1 MKLALLSLPAVAL
14 ASPLALERRQ
24 ASAQITSMTASGDG
38 CPPGTYST
46 LVGVSNTVAEASFD
60 SFGLEAGQNVPVINS
75 DLGCDVSVTV
85 SFPGSCKKALLQ
97 TRTQAYVLLALDAGA
112 TAKVST
118 PFTLSGGSGASSP
131 ADLSYASQA
140 GANLD
145 VDIDRKWYVDRFFE
159 SVCEL
164 TDIVGQGRQHHGERL
179 NGNLCC
185 SSQRLPECSHC
196 RVGLQEPDRRIRSG
210 AFAGGFVLSHTGREG
225 SRRAGRT
232 GTWEHVLDE
241 VKIQDDEITKQICL
255 FRAVT
260 RIKPEVCEAESF
272 PSSFRKRQRNLDES
286 IWSQS
291 GVNVKEVFL
300 SNH

>member
-14 ASPLALERRQ
+14 ATPLALEQRQ

-118 PFTLSGGSGASSP
+118 PFTLSGGSGATSP

-145 VDIDRKWYVDRFFE
+145 VDIDREW
-159 SVCEL
+159 
-164 TDIVGQGRQHHGERL
+164 
-179 NGNLCC
+179 
-185 SSQRLPECSHC
+185 
-196 RVGLQEPDRRIRSG
+196 
-210 AFAGGFVLSHTGREG
+210 
-225 SRRAGRT
+225 
-232 GTWEHVLDE
+232 
-241 VKIQDDEITKQICL
+241 
-255 FRAVT
+255 
-260 RIKPEVCEAESF
+260 
-272 PSSFRKRQRNLDES
+272 
-286 IWSQS
+286 
-291 GVNVKEVFL
+291 
-300 SNH
+300 